1 MDIGLRIKSFRT
13 EKKLTQQELADL
25 VGITLNTVQK
35 YESGERNPSPTNIK
49 KIAQVLDVQENL
61 FYNIELSELALHT
74 IGDIM
79 SILFLLDDKV
89 GFNPRY
95 REDSNGNI
103 DPYSVSIQFT
113 NVEINAFVA
122 RWVEIKEKHENAI
135 NLINN
140 NYRRNLI
147 DLKEYNETFT
157 AIEEMYELER
167 KELINDKTIV
177 KE

>member
-13 EKKLTQQELADL
+13 KQELTQQELADL
-25 VGITLNTVQK
+25 VGITVSTVQK
-35 YESGERNPSPTNIK
+35 YESGERNPSSSNLK
-49 KIAQVLDVQENL
+49 KIAQALDVQENL
-61 FYNIELSELALHT
+61 FYNIGLSELPLHT

-79 SILFLLDDKV
+79 SILFLLDDKI

-95 REDSNGNI
+95 REDNKGNI

-113 NVEINAFVA
+113 NVEINKLVA

-140 NYRRNLI
+140 NYRKNLI
-147 DLKEYNETFT
+147 DLKEYNDTFT

-167 KELINDKTIV
+167 KELINNKTIV